1 MSSSKRDAACR
12 ALNDK
17 AHLQS
22 YTAHPELNICSCKPD
37 LHGMPFEH
45 CQRHRLRRGTDCCA
59 QNLKGSQTHTI
70 QIEWETQG

>member
-45 CQRHRLRRGTDCCA
+45 CVNGTDSDA
-59 QNLKGSQTHTI
+59 ALIAAHKI
-70 QIEWETQG
+70 